1 MVFSFATLSFAS
13 SIDKDIP
20 CIVMAGGNRTMTIKY
35 ERISDY
41 DIPTLRLSDQN
52 EYQMGFFGRRYKD
65 YLKENHKIIYYNLLT
80 KQQLLPQIKL
90 VEEEANELYES
101 LINSL
106 KAKEKVDEKLK
117 ADDPIRWVQMMNN
130 IQNRAREIV
139 LAEVVYR

>member
-1 MVFSFATLSFAS
+1 
-13 SIDKDIP
+13 
-20 CIVMAGGNRTMTIKY
+20 MAGGNRTMTIKY

>member
-1 MVFSFATLSFAS
+1 M
-13 SIDKDIP
+13 IIE
-20 CIVMAGGNRTMTIKY
+20 Y
-35 ERISDY
+35 ERISNY
-41 DIPTLRLSDQN
+41 NIPTLRLSSQN

-90 VEEEANELYES
+90 VEEEANEFYES

-117 ADDPIRWVQMMNN
+117 ANDPIRWVQMMNN
-130 IQNRAREIV
+130 IQNRAREII
-139 LAEVVYR
+139 LAEVIYL

>member
-1 MVFSFATLSFAS
+1 
-13 SIDKDIP
+13 
-20 CIVMAGGNRTMTIKY
+20 MAIEY

-52 EYQMGFFGRRYKD
+52 EYQMGFFGRRYKE
-65 YLKENHKIIYYNLLT
+65 YLKEKHKIIYYNLLT

-101 LINSL
+101 LTNSL
-106 KAKEKVDEKLK
+106 KDKEIVDEKLK
-117 ADDPIRWVQMMNN
+117 ADDPVRWVQMMNN

-139 LAEVVYR
+139 LNEVIYR

>member
-1 MVFSFATLSFAS
+1 MV
-13 SIDKDIP
+13 
-20 CIVMAGGNRTMTIKY
+20 GGNKTMTIEY

-41 DIPTLRLSDQN
+41 DIPTLRLNNQN
-52 EYQMGFFGRRYKD
+52 EYQMGFFGRRHKD
-65 YLKENHKIIYYNLLT
+65 YLKENHKITYYSLLT
-80 KQQLLPQIKL
+80 KQRLLSQIKL
-90 VEEEANELYES
+90 VEEEANEIYES

-139 LAEVVYR
+139 LAEVIYR

>member
-1 MVFSFATLSFAS
+1 
-13 SIDKDIP
+13 
-20 CIVMAGGNRTMTIKY
+20 MTIEY

-41 DIPTLRLSDQN
+41 DIPTLRLSKQN
-52 EYQMGFFGRRYKD
+52 DYQIGFFGRRYKD

-90 VEEEANELYES
+90 VEKEANELYES

-106 KAKEKVDEKLK
+106 KVKEKVDEKLK

-130 IQNRAREIV
+130 IQKRAREIV
-139 LAEVVYR
+139 LTEVIYR